1 MYLRYWGLREQP
13 FVPRQDPQAYIAS
26 APHEEALA
34 RLQYVVESRR
44 RLGLLL
50 GTPGSGKSLTLAVFG
65 RQLRTLPGQT
75 VRLNLQGLSPHE
87 FLWQLAARLSLCPER
102 ASGPFELWQALAD
115 RLTENHRQQWTTVVL
130 LDDANLA
137 PRKTLEQVV
146 RLARSEPICPNRL
159 TMIVASQPNIKD
171 LGRELLELAELRI
184 DLGTWELADTE
195 HFISACLAR
204 AGRNQKDSV
213 FQPEALLRLHELS
226 QGAIRRVAQ
235 LADLALLAAA
245 GSKLQQIDAHT
256 VEAVYEELGVMD
268 ACVSD
273 VQRSGSEWLKAQA
286 V

>member
-34 RLQYVVESRR
+34 RLHYVIESRR

-50 GTPGSGKSLTLAVFG
+50 GTPGSGKSLTLALFG
-65 RQLRTLPGQT
+65 RQLRALPGQT

-87 FLWQLAARLSLCPER
+87 FLWQLAAKLNLCPEH
-102 ASGPFELWQALAD
+102 ASEPLELWQLLND
-115 RLTENHRQQWTTVVL
+115 RLAENHCQQLTTVVL
-130 LDDANLA
+130 LDDADLA

-146 RLARSEPICPNRL
+146 RLAGAEPICPNRL
-159 TMIVASQPNIKD
+159 TMIVTSQPNLKH

-184 DLGTWELADTE
+184 DLETWELADTE
-195 HFISACLAR
+195 HFVSACLAR

-213 FQPEALLRLHELS
+213 FQPEALLRLHELA

-268 ACVSD
+268 ACA
-273 VQRSGSEWLKAQA
+273 GKTQA
-286 V
+286 PA